1 MGEFPVLAVTR
12 PQLADWTLD
21 TLAVSSLACAW
32 LGWSQLAGV
41 RATSTIRF
49 IWEARFEGFPETL
62 VQELE
67 IRLRDS
73 ASRAGLPVTSVRRA
87 EPDALVVQGP
97 SAEGVNEHL
106 LKPLDD
112 WIRQP
117 PLPHLTLRLRFT
129 AVMPTAGLCRVAV
142 LNRAFSA

>member
-1 MGEFPVLAVTR
+1 MREFSMLAVTR

-21 TLAVSSLACAW
+21 PLAVSSVASAW

-41 RATSTIRF
+41 RATRTCRL
-49 IWEARFEGFPETL
+49 IWEVRFEGFPETL

-87 EPDALVVQGP
+87 EPDALL
-97 SAEGVNEHL
+97 SRA
-106 LKPLDD
+106 
-112 WIRQP
+112 
-117 PLPHLTLRLRFT
+117 LRR
-129 AVMPTAGLCRVAV
+129 
-142 LNRAFSA
+142 RA